1 MAYITQGSP
10 SLGPVYQPSSS
21 LALDHD
27 PVSPPDGKCGGAGC
41 GPFAPPVHKLGVKR
55 ESRAAACA
63 RCAARGAQ
71 CRGTLAACPL
81 CGAQSSCRRLSRT
94 YDSWQRIYVCTKGIR
109 SKNGGLPL
117 VDSDFVEQ
125 YPRWSATHSLSVR
138 SSIVVRGTCDR
149 IKSVYYAVLRTL
161 LAYATQGNH
170 NPCRTVCWHWLS

>member
-1 MAYITQGSP
+1 MH
-10 SLGPVYQPSSS
+10 QPPSS

-27 PVSPPDGKCGGAGC
+27 PVSPPDGVCGDGGR
-41 GPFAPPVHKLGVKR
+41 GPPVPRVHSNLAIKR

-81 CGAQSSCRRLSRT
+81 CGSQSSCRRLSRT

-125 YPRWSATHSLSVR
+125 YPRWSATLSCQYARRSLF
-138 SSIVVRGTCDR
+138 VVH
-149 IKSVYYAVLRTL
+149 
-161 LAYATQGNH
+161 ATELSQYTM
-170 NPCRTVCWHWLS
+170 PC